1 MGIFNKVQ
9 LTAPS
14 VSVFDMSYD
23 HKLSCKMGYL
33 VPTHIQECVP
43 GDHFHM
49 SSEAMF
55 RMMPMLA
62 PIMHKVDAYMHYFFV
77 PNRILWDNWEQF
89 ITGGETPDELVPSFP
104 RIRDLA
110 AGSFPTSSLG
120 DYLGV
125 PTGKVLSSMWPSG
138 ISALPFAA
146 YQRIWHEFYR
156 DQNLQ
161 PEDPITLADGIQDA
175 PTTASLIELKQRAW
189 EHDYF
194 TSCLPFAQKGD
205 AVTLPIDFVNDPLN
219 VTLDDNLSGDAQ
231 IIRNE
236 AGGIMANSQPLD
248 TGTFGQLLGE
258 VVPGPH
264 EKAFLDPNGTLKVDP
279 SDLEITSTINDLRTA
294 VALQKWCE
302 KNARGGTRYFETVYV
317 HFKVRNPDARLQRPE
332 YLGGSKSSIAISEV
346 LQTSQ
351 SDTTAQGNMAGHG
364 VSVSGGK
371 DFGYFCPEHGYII
384 GLLSIRP
391 KTAYYQGTPK
401 HFLKW
406 RSRDQYYWP
415 DFAFLGEEPVL
426 KGELFSD
433 DTFPAYNQ
441 QTFGYLPRYTDLR
454 YNSGRVSGQMR
465 TSLEYWH
472 MGRKF
477 DPMSPPELNAEFIRC
492 KPTKRIFAVTDPNED
507 EIVAHIFHKIIAK
520 RPLPKYGNPGSF

>member
-1 MGIFNKVQ
+1 M
-9 LTAPS
+9 TAPQC
-14 VSVFDMSYD
+14 SVFDMSYD

-33 VPTHIQECVP
+33 VPTHVQETVP
-43 GDHFHM
+43 GDHFHI

-55 RMMPMLA
+55 RMMPMIA
-62 PIMHKVDAYMHYFFV
+62 PIMHRVDVYMHYFFV
-77 PNRILWDNWEQF
+77 PNRILWDNWETF

-110 AGSFPTSSLG
+110 TGSFAPSSLG
-120 DYLGV
+120 DYLGC
-125 PTGKVLSSMWPSG
+125 PTDQVLSGAWPSG
-138 ISALPFAA
+138 INALPFAA

-161 PEDPITLADGIQDA
+161 PEDPIVLTDGIQDA
-175 PTTASLIELKQRAW
+175 DNTAALIELKRRAW

-219 VTLDDNLSGDAQ
+219 VTLTP
-231 IIRNE
+231 
-236 AGGIMANSQPLD
+236 NSQGQILRDSFSDPQVDVPEGKFQTSVLGALQTEED
-248 TGTFGQLLGE
+248 PVTGYVNT
-258 VVPGPH
+258 
-264 EKAFLDPNGTLKVDP
+264 FLDPNGTLKVDP

-294 VALQKWCE
+294 MALQKWCE

-332 YLGGSKSSIAISEV
+332 YLGGSKASMAISEV
-346 LQTSQ
+346 LQTSVT
-351 SDTTAQGNMAGHG
+351 SDTPQGNMAGHG
-364 VSVSGGK
+364 ISVNGGK
-371 DFGYFCPEHGYII
+371 DFSYFCPEHGFII

-391 KTAYYQGTPK
+391 KTSYYQGTPK

-415 DFAFLGEEPVL
+415 DFAYLGEEPVL
-426 KGELFSD
+426 NGELYTD
-433 DTFPAYNQ
+433 ATFPAYNNS
-441 QTFGYLPRYTDLR
+441 TFGYLPRYTDLR

-465 TSLEYWH
+465 DTLEFWH

-477 DPMSPPELNAEFIRC
+477 DALTPPQLNREFIEC
-492 KPTKRIFAVTDPNED
+492 KPTKRVFAVEDPTQD
-507 EIVAHIFHKIIAK
+507 EIVAHIYHKIVAK
-520 RPLPKYGNPGSF
+520 RPLPKYGNPGSL